1 MKKIEFKK
9 ISAKNFMCFG
19 DKNVEIEFKNY
30 NNIVLVKGTNF
41 DTAKTPE
48 DAKASSNGAG
58 KSSIPEILVYGLYG
72 QTIKAPKKIGTKDVI
87 NQKTGKGLSVEV
99 FWDDY
104 KVERRRKPDSLRI
117 WKGDEELTLGGMP
130 ATQELIENII
140 GLNYQTFVNVVVF
153 TDDNSQSF
161 LECNAAEK
169 RNIIENLLSL
179 EKYKTYHENAKAL
192 VKQHSVSIKTIQQE
206 ISHYENLIK
215 NEESTKINL
224 SNNVKKWNTDKISEI
239 NSLGRQKETAQ
250 EDIKKL
256 KASFDMVEYESAQN
270 EISELQNVITTL
282 ESKIEPI
289 NKKISNFE
297 KIVSEI
303 SAEIKASEE
312 AKHSLNLEKNTF
324 ISEIKKVSEVI
335 NKLNNLEPGIQC
347 SHCYGEIKTENYET
361 IKKEHQKLGF
371 DIKSKYDSVI
381 SEIKIKDEYISSKNE
396 NINVYKKDLDISK
409 KLLTDI
415 NNKISIA
422 RNKITSLSKIKAPDN
437 NLKIAGLAEKI
448 KIIDE
453 QITKAQNQLNGVTPY
468 DDMIVQ
474 NEIKLENYGIDLK
487 DKISNYEEIKKQE
500 KYLEFWKIAF
510 GDSGIRKF
518 VLDEI
523 IPALNENLNY
533 WLQFLI
539 DGKLQ
544 ILFDNTLE
552 EKIFKFP
559 NDDKPLV
566 YHILSNGQRRR
577 INLALNQ
584 AFAHIMSLNTG
595 KSPGLVFLDEVSSN
609 IDAVGIESIY
619 AMICEL
625 SKEKMVFVTTHD
637 ENLLEMLNGCSEIQ
651 LQMKNGITNL
661 V

>member
-9 ISAKNFMCFG
+9 ITAKNFMCFG
-19 DKNVEIEFKNY
+19 DKPIEIEFQNY
-30 NNIVLVKGTNF
+30 NNIVLVKGTNY

-48 DAKASSNGAG
+48 DAKSSSNGAG

-87 NQKTGKGLSVEV
+87 NQKTGKGLVVEV

-104 KVERRRKPDSLRI
+104 KVERRRKPDSLRL

-140 GLNYQTFVNVVVF
+140 GLNYQTFVNVVIF

-169 RNIIENLLSL
+169 RSIIENLLSL

-192 VKQHSVSIKTIQQE
+192 AKQHTLSLKTIQQE
-206 ISHYENLIK
+206 ISHYETLIK
-215 NEESTKINL
+215 SEEATKINL
-224 SNNVKKWNTDKISEI
+224 GNNVKKWKTDKVNEVTTLSK
-239 NSLGRQKETAQ
+239 QKDNAQ
-250 EDIKKL
+250 EEIAVL
-256 KASFDMVEYESAQN
+256 KSSTDMVEYESAQN
-270 EISELQNVITTL
+270 EISELQNVIATL
-282 ESKIEPI
+282 ESKIDPV

-297 KIVSEI
+297 KTVSVGNTEL
-303 SAEIKASEE
+303 KAVEE
-312 AKHSLNLEKNTF
+312 AKHVLNLEKNTF

-335 NKLNNLEPGIQC
+335 AKLNNLEPGIQC
-347 SHCYGEIKTENYET
+347 SHCYGEIKAENYDSM
-361 IKKEHQKLGF
+361 KKEHQKIGVDL
-371 DIKSKYDSVI
+371 KTKYDSVVAD
-381 SEIKIKDEYISSKNE
+381 IKIKDEDIVVKTTNL
-396 NINVYKKDLDISK
+396 NAAKKELDTTK
-409 KLLTDI
+409 KLLSDI
-415 NNKISIA
+415 NNKVSIA
-422 RNKITSLSKIKAPDN
+422 RNKVITLSKIKAPDN
-437 NLKIAGLAEKI
+437 NLKVAGLEEKI
-448 KIIDE
+448 KIIDQ
-453 QITKAQNQLNGVTPY
+453 QISKIKNELDGATPY
-468 DDMIVQ
+468 DNLIAE
-474 NEIKLENYGIDLK
+474 NEIKLQNYEIDLK
-487 DKISNYEEIKKQE
+487 EKISNYEELKKQE
-500 KYLEFWKIAF
+500 KYFEFWKIAF

-523 IPALNENLNY
+523 IPALNDNLNY

-544 ILFDNTLE
+544 ISFDNTLE
-552 EKIFKFP
+552 EKIVKFP

-609 IDAVGIESIY
+609 IDAVGVESIY

-625 SKEKMVFVTTHD
+625 SKDKKVFVTTHD
-637 ENLLEMLNGCSEIQ
+637 ENLLEMLGGCSLIA
-651 LQMKNGITNL
+651 LQMKNGVTTL